1 MMYRFLG
8 KHRRHQVS
16 EEAVAALE
24 NTESLDGFPV
34 MSLHEVLKKVL
45 SEFLDAV
52 LKKRVS
58 WVVG

>member
-34 MSLHEVLKKVL
+34 MSLHEVL